1 MPVNV
6 TLECWSEALLPALAE
21 CASDARI
28 GTWLD
33 DFFPHPYTEEDA
45 RRYYAAMRSMS
56 GGLFRAVFEDG
67 ALAGCISALRGKGV
81 GCRDLE
87 LGYWLNPA
95 FWGRGVGSAAVRAMC
110 ALAFSQTD
118 AVRIHADVFCA
129 NAASVRLLEKCGFS
143 REGVFARA
151 AFKNGVFHDVARYA
165 LLKERCASRE

>member
-1 MPVNV
+1 MKIAVIADVLGEENNGTSITVKRLIDNLKARGHEVFVVSPKSSVPRGEGYYEVEKIDFKIFNGYV
-6 TLECWSEALLPALAE
+6 AKNGVELAK
-21 CASDARI
+21 
-28 GTWLD
+28 
-33 DFFPHPYTEEDA
+33 PN
-45 RRYYAAMRSMS
+45 
-56 GGLFRAVFEDG
+56 
-67 ALAGCISALRGKGV
+67 
-81 GCRDLE
+81 LE
-87 LGYWLNPA
+87 LLEKVIRPVDVVHA
-95 FWGRGVGSAAVRAMC
+95 LMPFPLGRAAVRAMC